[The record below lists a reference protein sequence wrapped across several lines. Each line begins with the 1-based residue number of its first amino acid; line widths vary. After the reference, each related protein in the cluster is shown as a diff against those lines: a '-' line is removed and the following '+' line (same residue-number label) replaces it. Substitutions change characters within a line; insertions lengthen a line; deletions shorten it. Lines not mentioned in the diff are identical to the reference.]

1 MACNAAISRSVV
13 MRHRLFNLL
22 MNGNDVGWLPGT
34 DETNAPPRAIPSG
47 RRCFPLA
54 AVVHSRLL
62 DQQRTRWRLASRVRL
77 IAPETVGIVMAD
89 DDKPQDRAGDEPDL
103 TAPVR
108 ATGDVTMILARIEQG
123 DPSATPELLPLVYE
137 ELRKLAAT
145 WLAQEKP
152 GQTLQATALVH
163 EAYIRLVDADKA
175 QHWDSRGH
183 FFAAAAESMRRILL
197 NRARDRKRL
206 KRGGERQRIDLD
218 EIEVALDTPAE
229 DLIALDEVLKRLEHE
244 DPLCASL
251 IKLRFFAGLSLEA
264 AAQSLGMTRRVADR
278 HWAYARAWLYARL
291 SQDA

>member
-1 MACNAAISRSVV
+1 MV
-13 MRHRLFNLL
+13 
-22 MNGNDVGWLPGT
+22 
-34 DETNAPPRAIPSG
+34 
-47 RRCFPLA
+47 
-54 AVVHSRLL
+54 
-62 DQQRTRWRLASRVRL
+62 
-77 IAPETVGIVMAD
+77 D
-89 DDKPQDRAGDEPDL
+89 DDIPQDRAGDEPDR
-103 TAPVR
+103 TAPAR

-137 ELRKLAAT
+137 ELRKLAAA

-163 EAYIRLVDADKA
+163 EAYIRLVDVDKA

-183 FFAAAAESMRRILL
+183 FFAAAAESMRCILL

-229 DLIALDEVLKRLEHE
+229 DLIALDEVLERLEHE

-291 SQDA
+291 RQDA